1 MATPQMQRS
10 VPEVLRD
17 IISNFELIIRS
28 EFRLAKTEVRE
39 EAAKAV
45 KPGINAAVGIVIG
58 FYGFGF
64 LLLAAVYGLT
74 TVMANWLAALV
85 VGAALAIVGVVF
97 LSAGMS
103 KLKRL
108 DSMPDKTIRSMEE
121 NVQWAKDQ
129 IK

>member
-10 VPEVLRD
+10 VPEVLED
-17 IISNFELIIRS
+17 IISNFEQIIRS
-28 EFRLAKTEVRE
+28 EFRLATTEVRE
-39 EAAKAV
+39 EVAKAA
-45 KPGINAAVGIVIG
+45 KPGIHLGVGIMLG
-58 FYGFGF
+58 LYGFAF

-74 TVMANWLAALV
+74 TWMANWLAALV
-85 VGAALAIVGVVF
+85 VGAVVAIIGGIF
-97 LSAGMS
+97 LSAGIS

-108 DSMPDKTIRSMEE
+108 DPTPDKTIRSMEE

>member
-10 VPEVLRD
+10 VPEVLQD
-17 IISNFELIIRS
+17 IIANFEQIIRS

-39 EAAKAV
+39 QAAKAAG
-45 KPGINAAVGIVIG
+45 PGINVGLGILLG

-64 LLLAAVYGLT
+64 LLLAAIYGLA
-74 TVMANWLAALV
+74 TVVANWLAALIV
-85 VGAALAIVGVVF
+85 GAVMAIAGAAL
-97 LSAGMS
+97 LLAGMA

-108 DSMPDKTIRSMEE
+108 DPAPDKTMRSMEE

-129 IK
+129 MK